1 MKDFFKDK
9 KKRKIF
15 IVLSSVVLSLL
26 LIIGVFAIYV
36 SDYYHA
42 DIDKINEFDSIKN
55 TTYQVL
61 EDDTIV
67 FDVENATTGVIF
79 YPGGKVDYKA
89 YLPLMASLAEEGILS
104 VLVEMPFNLAVFDMN
119 AADDIID
126 KYYNIE
132 SWYIA
137 GHSLGGSMAASYL
150 DKNHEKFDGL
160 ILLGSYSTA
169 DLSSTNLKV
178 LSIYG
183 SEDKVLNLTKYNECK
198 TNMPSNFEEHI
209 IEGGCHAYFGVYG
222 PQDKDG
228 IPSISN
234 EEQISNTVNLIIIF
248 LE

>member
-89 YLPLMASLAEEGILS
+89 YLPLMASLAENGILS
-104 VLVEMPFNLAVFDMN
+104 IIVEMPFNLAVFDMN

-126 KYYNIE
+126 KYNNIE

-150 DKNHEKFDGL
+150 EKNHEKFDGL

-183 SEDKVLNLTKYNECK
+183 SEDKVLNLEKYDECK
-198 TNMPSNFEEHI
+198 NNLPSGFVEHI
-209 IEGGCHAYFGVYG
+209 VKGACHAYFGVYG
-222 PQDKDG
+222 EQDGDG
-228 IPSISN
+228 TPTISN
-234 EEQISNTVNLIIIF
+234 EEQIRATSSII
-248 LE
+248 LEFIK